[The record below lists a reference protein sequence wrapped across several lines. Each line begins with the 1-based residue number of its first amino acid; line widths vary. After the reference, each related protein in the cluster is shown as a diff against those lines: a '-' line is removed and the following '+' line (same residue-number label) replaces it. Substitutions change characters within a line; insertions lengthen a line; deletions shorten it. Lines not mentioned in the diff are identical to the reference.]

1 MLFGQAD
8 NDKDEPKANVVD
20 LSINNHLDGK
30 LISGDLNQQL
40 RSLDQFK
47 SKYDIYKD
55 VAIDPNDIKID
66 NKAIVDMMVNQLLK
80 IWKALK

>member
-1 MLFGQAD
+1 MKLQLLFGQAD

-47 SKYDIYKD
+47 SKYDIYKTLQS
-55 VAIDPNDIKID
+55 IQMISRLIIK
-66 NKAIVDMMVNQLLK
+66 QLS
-80 IWKALK
+80 I